1 MVKEEIAIEAV
12 KRLASGP
19 NPEPAIQ
26 VRIPARVAYN
36 RDAMQKATGIV
47 LDRLGCPQCHSGWD
61 IRFEIERNFVFD
73 EQLNLIR

>member
-1 MVKEEIAIEAV
+1 MKKEDIAVQTI

-26 VRIPARVAYN
+26 VRIPARVAYD
-36 RDAMQKATGIV
+36 RDAMLKATDIV

-61 IRFEIERNFVFD
+61 IRFEIERNFIFD
-73 EQLNLIR
+73 EKLNLIR